1 MLSLA
6 PILELNFTS
15 SEEEL
20 SQALSKLKKRKAGER
35 SGIRLELILCRGPEL
50 WSSMMKLMQQVW
62 EGE

>member
-20 SQALSKLKKRKAGER
+20 SQALSKLKKRKAGEK
-35 SGIRLELILCRGPEL
+35 SGIRLELIFCRGPEL